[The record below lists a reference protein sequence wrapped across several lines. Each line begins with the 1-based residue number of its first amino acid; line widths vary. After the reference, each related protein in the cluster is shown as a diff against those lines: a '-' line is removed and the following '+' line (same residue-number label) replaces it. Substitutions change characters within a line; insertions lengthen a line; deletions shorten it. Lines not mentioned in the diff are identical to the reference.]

1 MLKWIIPLWKSH
13 LLCWSHGVSFLLLHQ
28 PVVLQAGEWRAV
40 IGWHMH
46 TPTHIL
52 LHKGVVQAN
61 DAWTD
66 EGMQRL
72 WLHSLHLHI
81 SSSDSCF
88 IVQFFSSWC
97 FLFPA
102 AVFFPLPPPSLPLL
116 YAPPHFPPSSHLMG
130 DQSWGYYGVSNTFSL
145 GNRLFSVCDWQAERF
160 RCANV
165 GQAES

>member
-116 YAPPHFPPSSHLMG
+116 YAPPPTSLHPLTWWEIRAEDIMGFLTPSPLATGSFLCVIDRRRGLGALM
-130 DQSWGYYGVSNTFSL
+130 
-145 GNRLFSVCDWQAERF
+145 
-160 RCANV
+160 
-165 GQAES
+165 